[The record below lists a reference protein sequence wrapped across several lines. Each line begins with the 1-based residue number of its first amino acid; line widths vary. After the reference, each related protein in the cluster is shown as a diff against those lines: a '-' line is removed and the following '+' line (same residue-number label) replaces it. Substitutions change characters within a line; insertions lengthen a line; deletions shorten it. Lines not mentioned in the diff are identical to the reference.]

1 MGADVHIRVLPD
13 HVANKIAAGEVVERP
28 ASILKELIENAID
41 AGSTRVDVEI
51 TAGGRKLVSVSDDGP
66 GMDRDDAL
74 LCVERHATSKI
85 SDVDD
90 IEHIGTLG
98 FRGEALAAISS
109 VSRFRLVTCRDPAA
123 GGTEIAMTGGKMSG
137 VTETGCPRGTTIQV
151 RDLFFNVPARRKF
164 LRSYQTET
172 AHCRTVF
179 LVQALGHPSLAM
191 SLKIDGREIYALP
204 VAAVLSDRIRDLFGP
219 DFEGNM
225 RAVDHNE
232 AGVTVRGLAG
242 LPAFSRS
249 DRKEQYFF
257 VNGRATAAPMLHFA
271 LREAYR
277 TLLPSDRHPAVIL
290 FLDLDRGQVD
300 VNVHPTKREVR
311 FRRAG
316 DVRDAV
322 IAGIRKALETPGT
335 ANEEAAQVPL
345 APARVTP
352 VPGPHV
358 TIPDL
363 PISPAFNYPRRPMR
377 DFAAP
382 DRGGIAG
389 PFEEIPAADA
399 ASEKPESSADDARS
413 GSPWSWCRVLGQV
426 GGLYVILET
435 EDGLVL
441 MDPHAAHERVLFEKF
456 MTAVTSGKPGS
467 QGLLLPETIELR
479 PADANRVRKSLTV
492 LHELG
497 FGVSEFGGETFVVD
511 AVPAVFSRASGK
523 NLLLE
528 ICTNLEQAGT
538 RGGEERWREET
549 IARAACRAAVK
560 AHDSLTL
567 REIEQLVVDLSGTE
581 MPYTCPHGRPTLI
594 LMPFKELNR
603 KFGRE

>member
-41 AGSTRVDVEI
+41 AGSTRMDVEI
-51 TAGGRKLVSVSDDGP
+51 TSGGRKLVSVSDDGP

-74 LCVERHATSKI
+74 LCIERHATSKI

-204 VAAVLSDRIRDLFGP
+204 VASALSDRIRDLFGP
-219 DFEGNM
+219 DFEANM
-225 RAVDHNE
+225 RAVDHKE
-232 AGVTVRGLAG
+232 AGVTVRGFAG

-290 FLDLDRGQVD
+290 LLDLDRGQVD

-311 FRRAG
+311 FRRGG

-335 ANEEAAQVPL
+335 MDGEAETPS
-345 APARVTP
+345 APASVAP
-352 VPGPHV
+352 VPGPQV

-363 PISPAFNYPRRPMR
+363 PISPTFNYPRRPMR

-382 DRGGIAG
+382 DREGIAG
-389 PFEEIPAADA
+389 PFEEAPSASA
-399 ASEKPESSADDARS
+399 ASEETASSTGETRS
-413 GSPWSWCRVLGQV
+413 GSPWAWCRVLGQV

-479 PADANRVRKSLTV
+479 PADANRVRKSLTI
-492 LHELG
+492 LHGLG
-497 FGVSEFGGETFVVD
+497 FGVSEFGGDTFVVD

-567 REIEQLVVDLSGTE
+567 REIEQLVVDLAGTE